1 MKGEVKM
8 TDFLARPELHY
19 IFRILLAGIC
29 GMIIGLERKNRSK
42 EAGIRT
48 HFVVACGAALM
59 MVVSKYAFFDV
70 IGQGMYEGVEV
81 RLDPSRIASTIA
93 SGIGFL
99 GAGMIF
105 VHKNNI
111 TGLTTAAGIWA
122 TSGVGMAIG
131 SGMYTVGITATIIIL
146 IAQIVLH
153 MRGVWS
159 KATRAKILTIKGVDS
174 RNYQEQ
180 IVKKLEAE
188 KVHISDISVEK
199 NGENN
204 VYKYIFSIE
213 FPESLTEDKILSLI
227 DYDATLKSRM

>member
-1 MKGEVKM
+1 MVDMQEIG
-8 TDFLARPELHY
+8 Y
-19 IFRILLAGIC
+19 ILRIIIAGIC

-42 EAGIRT
+42 EAGVRT

-70 IGQGMYEGVEV
+70 VQSGMFGDVEV

-105 VHKNNI
+105 VHKNTI

-131 SGMYTVGITATIIIL
+131 SGMYAVGVAATL
-146 IAQIVLH
+146 TIVLAQYLLH
-153 MRGVWS
+153 IDFHR
-159 KATRAKILTIKGVDS
+159 S
-174 RNYQEQ
+174 RNARLRTVSVKEVTESGYQKYIMAEFEKRG
-180 IVKKLEAE
+180 IV
-188 KVHISDISVEK
+188 VQGVSVEVIDNEGTRNYSFK
-199 NGENN
+199 IEMPTS
-204 VYKYIFSIE
+204 VDEDDIIAMVKYRCSV
-213 FPESLTEDKILSLI
+213 KLSV
-227 DYDATLKSRM
+227 

>member
-1 MKGEVKM
+1 MKE
-8 TDFLARPELHY
+8 FLTETLQLQFV
-19 IFRILLAGIC
+19 FRILIAGIC

-70 IGQGMYEGVEV
+70 ISKGIYEGVEV

-105 VHKNNI
+105 VHRNTV

-131 SGMYTVGITATIIIL
+131 AGLYSVGICVTALIL
-146 IAQIVLH
+146 LAQILLH
-153 MRGVWS
+153 LDFRWTKS
-159 KATRAKILTIKGVDS
+159 TRTKLLVVKGVDKE
-174 RNYQEQ
+174 NYQSEITRILDELGI
-180 IVKKLEAE
+180 IVRDVSIDCDAE
-188 KVHISDISVEK
+188 TNLRKYTITIEIPWNIMEESVVSSV
-199 NGENN
+199 GYN
-204 VYKYIFSIE
+204 VSI
-213 FPESLTEDKILSLI
+213 
-227 DYDATLKSRM
+227 KSSM